1 MGCTGTSVNSRTIG
15 TSSTTS
21 SDDVWMSRRQHQN
34 GELSRLGQ
42 RILQEIQHG
51 MSQVFLIHGD
61 SDSEADT
68 KESFDGSDHDTEA
81 SDEHDSSNEGESIA
95 DEGDNDD
102 DGDDDDDD
110 SNEVEGE
117 GDDDNSSSDSQIST
131 DDEDDDDSVW
141 NGIRRLS
148 WTSELG
154 DTFDDKKAEFV
165 EGGMSASDAHQ
176 AAYRCVLPNLR

>member
-1 MGCTGTSVNSRTIG
+1 
-15 TSSTTS
+15 
-21 SDDVWMSRRQHQN
+21 
-34 GELSRLGQ
+34 
-42 RILQEIQHG
+42 

-154 DTFDDKKAEFV
+154 DTFDDKKAELV

-176 AAYRCVLPNLR
+176 AAYRCVLPNLRWNITMNYMKKIMENNKLCQDPIHRKNLDHQTKITRRWRLRTWRGHEICD